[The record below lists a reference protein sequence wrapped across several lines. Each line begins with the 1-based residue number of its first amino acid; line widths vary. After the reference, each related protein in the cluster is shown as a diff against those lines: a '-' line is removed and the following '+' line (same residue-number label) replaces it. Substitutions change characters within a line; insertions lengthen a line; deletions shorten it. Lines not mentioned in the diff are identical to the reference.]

1 MLVAGIMCL
10 DDVIAALVDPAKS
23 ERPNVLGTEGQAPHN
38 FKELPLACRHSSQL
52 TVLMALSATHTS
64 AGPVVSFATGAS
76 GHVNG
81 RLDSRDAPSH
91 GLRSHSKAPSTLI
104 SWAQKVSFRLAL
116 RARTLTASP
125 PCPPRPPGSSSARG
139 RRSVPSP
146 SPPNP
151 PPMARSCLRSGTRAL
166 ATAICVLGPP

>member
-1 MLVAGIMCL
+1 MCL

-91 GLRSHSKAPSTLI
+91 GLRSHTKAPSTLI

-125 PCPPRPPGSSSARG
+125 LARHAPRG
-139 RRSVPSP
+139 RRAPAVAAPSRP
-146 SPPNP
+146 RLPPTLLP
-151 PPMARSCLRSGTRAL
+151 WPAL
-166 ATAICVLGPP
+166 ASALGLGH